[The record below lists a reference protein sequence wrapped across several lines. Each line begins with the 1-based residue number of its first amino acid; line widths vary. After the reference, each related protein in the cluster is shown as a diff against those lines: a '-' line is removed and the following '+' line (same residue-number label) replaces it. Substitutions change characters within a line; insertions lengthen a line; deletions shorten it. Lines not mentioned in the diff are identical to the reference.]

1 MAMAE
6 PRVIG
11 QPIRL
16 SVASAAMA
24 LVLFC
29 YSAMARAADPYD
41 AARRDYPDLYQAYY
55 DEGLLEYC
63 GLQTK
68 ESMGGFALRRDE
80 LLAATPLSEE
90 THRTVRIAASI
101 KIDYDYQ
108 DHGLSGSRT
117 WCRKEGH
124 DAYDRFVAR
133 YRAKT
138 NKTP

>member
-1 MAMAE
+1 MAMTM
-6 PRVIG
+6 PSVIG
-11 QPIRL
+11 HPIRL
-16 SVASAAMA
+16 PVASAAMA
-24 LVLFC
+24 MVLFC
-29 YSAMARAADPYD
+29 YSASVSAADPYD
-41 AARRDYPDLYQAYY
+41 AARLDYPDLYQAYY

-80 LLAATPLSEE
+80 LLAATPLSAEQ
-90 THRTVRIAASI
+90 HRTVRIAASI

-117 WCRKEGH
+117 WCRTAGR

-133 YRAKT
+133 YRAET
-138 NKTP
+138 NKSP

>member
-1 MAMAE
+1 MGSSGPTLGRSMAMAE

-80 LLAATPLSEE
+80 LLAATPLSE
-90 THRTVRIAASI
+90 
-101 KIDYDYQ
+101 
-108 DHGLSGSRT
+108 
-117 WCRKEGH
+117 
-124 DAYDRFVAR
+124 
-133 YRAKT
+133 
-138 NKTP
+138 